1 MFFDFKRTAQHRYY
15 LSMLMFAFLATNCG
29 NPAQLSDK
37 VCDCVTE
44 ANGNMV
50 KLAKCY
56 NLAQEIKEHE
66 LHTEN
71 QRKRFDKAIYRCFG
85 GSVINMLQGK
95 K

>member
-1 MFFDFKRTAQHRYY
+1 MILFP
-15 LSMLMFAFLATNCG
+15 FLLTNCG
-29 NPAQLSDK
+29 NSAQLSNK
-37 VCDCVTE
+37 VCDFVTE

-56 NLAQEIKEHE
+56 NLAQEIKEYE

-85 GSVINMLQGK
+85 GSVLNLLQGK